1 MTTIIDYVRRAT
13 TPLRTDLTPADA
25 LILATLSYADFH
37 TLAGPRSARG
47 CLLREVAQAS
57 SIRALYD
64 HAMLTERN
72 RVLLRSLLG
81 AVGASPR
88 FRDMRVRDA
97 VTRIGVQPLTQFGA
111 VTFIDEAGASYVAFR
126 GTDGT
131 AVGWAEDAHFGLDFP
146 TIAQLWAAR
155 YLRYVARRT
164 PGPIT
169 VIGHSKGGNLAL
181 YAAAATSVPT
191 LQHVFSF
198 DPVGF
203 PESVI
208 DDGFFSGIAPLTS
221 VYTPA
226 ESWVSPLFPLPTGA
240 SIIAS
245 LWRGPLSHNP
255 YTWLIDGS
263 SLLCDSR
270 NPSRSGAALGGLVDL
285 LLRVRP
291 IRVVQDR

>member
-13 TPLRTDLTPADA
+13 TPLRADLTPADA
-25 LILATLSYADFH
+25 LTLATLSYANFH
-37 TLAGPRSARG
+37 ALAGPRSTRG

-57 SIRALYD
+57 SILALYD
-64 HAMLTERN
+64 HAMVTKHN
-72 RVLLRSLLG
+72 RSLLRSLLRT
-81 AVGASPR
+81 VGASPR
-88 FRDMRVRDA
+88 FQGMRVRDA
-97 VTRIGVQPLTQFGA
+97 VTRIGVQPLAQFGA

-131 AVGWAEDAHFGLDFP
+131 AVGWAEDAQFGLDFP

-155 YLRYVARRT
+155 YLLYMARRT
-164 PGPIT
+164 AGPVT

-181 YAAAATSVPT
+181 YAAAATCVPT

-208 DDGFFSGIAPLTS
+208 DDGFFSSIAPLTS

-270 NPSRSGAALGGLVDL
+270 NPSRSGAALGGLVGL

-291 IRVVQDR
+291 IRVAQDR